1 LTNQNQAFHFT
12 APLGRQWKHG
22 HMDWPKGVSCTVSHL
37 TKEPH
42 PNEFVHAILVVAMS
56 ILLLGEK
63 SN

>member
-12 APLGRQWKHG
+12 APLLKAMETRAYVLAQRSF
-22 HMDWPKGVSCTVSHL
+22 MTSYL
-37 TKEPH
+37 TKVLH
-42 PNEFVHAILVVAMS
+42 PNKFVQAILAVPLG